1 MDGDNDTP
9 SIGVLQND
17 MAAFLPDKRKTGLF
31 EHFYG
36 FFSSD
41 RT

>member
-9 SIGVLQND
+9 SIEVLQND
-17 MAAFLPDKRKTGLF
+17 MAAILPGKRKTGFF

-36 FFSSD
+36 LFSPD

>member
-17 MAAFLPDKRKTGLF
+17 MAAPLSGKQKTGF
-31 EHFYG
+31 FKDFYC
-36 FFSSD
+36 FFSLH